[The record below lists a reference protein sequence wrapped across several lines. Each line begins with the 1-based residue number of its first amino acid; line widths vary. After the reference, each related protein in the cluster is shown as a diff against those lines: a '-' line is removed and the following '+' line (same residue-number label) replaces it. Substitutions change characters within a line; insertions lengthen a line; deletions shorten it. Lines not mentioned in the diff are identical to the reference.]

1 MVDKNSLEFL
11 PQVFRTNTNKR
22 FLNATVDQLIQE
34 PNMGRIYGYIG
45 RQDLSPAFQQGD
57 AYVQES
63 DSYSQYYQLEPGLVI
78 NKRIVGTNNFKKDNA
93 YNYVDLLN
101 GIAQE
106 GGINTNHS
114 RLFANEYYNYEGF
127 IDLDKLINYGKYYW
141 VPNGPTTLEIN
152 GGGVPTYETF
162 NISRPLDSG
171 ILSTTLINRNVGS
184 VGYSIDTQPG
194 VINPTI
200 TVARGGHYTFNL
212 AQPGHPLYIQ
222 SEPGINTGSSYQEN
236 INVRQVY
243 GVNGNGTE
251 VGTITFSVP
260 SKDSQAFFE
269 EMPVF
274 DTVDLVLDV
283 PFNQL
288 QDAYVTD
295 FLLDGSLDGIKSVT
309 SKRVVLINDQDD
321 FWIDPVPYDEFGNPY
336 DSGSYDASE
345 IVPKEK
351 RRGIWQLNN
360 VEGVIKISYVKDWPA
375 NTKVFV
381 REGRTYGHINV
392 FKDTLLNIYPVPTLT
407 APLDTLYYQ
416 DGADANVYGVIKIV
430 DPDPNSGLNINE
442 ILGQEEYTS
451 PNGVK
456 LTSGLKIKF
465 NGLITPESY
474 LDREFVV
481 EGVGKSISLI
491 PWDSLVTP
499 DPNNPNLGDGFAA
512 DSQSYDSL
520 NYDYSLNAPLRK
532 DYIVINRGSTD
543 GNAWSRTNRWF
554 HEDVI
559 RYSATF
565 LDSEA
570 AVALDNNYRAIRPII
585 EFDPNLQLWNHGQKL
600 VDTVTVID
608 NYITDVA
615 NQVEGLNPYVLV
627 YANRGNSIRKVVSK
641 SSHINVKTLSFDS
654 VTDLSIDMSVIG
666 VNISTNTTIEAIDY
680 NKKIVTISN
689 PLVGEI
695 TLGSEITF
703 NGDYV
708 SDDIPLENGTKVI
721 FIREKYGNVRNK
733 VYEVKNI
740 LPHSGLPVTKSV
752 TQFASIGDQ
761 ILKFGTVN
769 DLFVNMHLTG
779 TNIPANTVVLSIDST
794 NRTVTVNNKIS
805 NDIGVGSA
813 ITFSNDLAQIHLTP
827 LHTMEEGDSVVAISG
842 LTRQNQTYWWH
853 NEAWLRAQNKFSLN
867 QSPLFD
873 VFNLDGISW
882 GNTDYYGSSTFAGSK
897 LFGYKEGTGTR
908 DSELGFPL
916 TYRSIGNIGDIVFEN
931 YYDTDTFTFNYN
943 NKDQILATRFGYVHE
958 FNAMDR
964 TFKLRNNWTKVADLS
979 KQYIEKRFVASQN
992 LRNNFTVDVAFVNS
1006 FNEKNCSVHV
1016 NGKEIITGDFYTLMG
1031 NSTSSVISFV
1041 NDLNVGDVLII
1052 RIYGTPNAAKENF
1065 TLPKNLVDNS
1075 FNDTFET
1082 LTLGQIRNHLLEIA
1096 SNSLK
1101 FQGEPS
1107 GLNNLRDIDYKIIP
1121 GKILQHS
1128 AGVHIA
1134 QAMFNNDSTNIIKAI
1149 DFSRRNYTRFKDR
1162 FFYLVSSMEF
1172 PDTDD
1177 ARGCLD
1183 IVMEEITLNS
1193 SNDQSFYYSDMMP
1206 FGINTYVYND
1216 YTVYDTAYRTFNL
1229 VNSFNIT
1236 EPSYQAVLVY
1246 QNNQQL
1252 LIGIDYTVNGFVVKL
1267 TNELNLEINDVI
1279 SIYEYTNTRGSMIPA
1294 TPTKLGL
1301 YPKFTPQIYLD
1312 NTFVDE
1318 PLNVIQGHD
1327 GSKSI
1332 AFNDY
1337 RDTII
1342 LEMEKRIYNNI
1353 SVEFKN
1359 DANTSYLG
1367 VEPGAFR
1374 KTDYSLDEWT
1384 QLLSGSYLNWAG
1396 SNNVNVFDNTTSDD
1410 SPFSFN
1416 YGAGYDV
1423 LFDEGIP
1430 GYWRGIYKYFYD
1442 TDTPHLTPWEM
1453 VGFSQEPTWWQV
1465 RYGPAPYSAGNLVLW
1480 QDMEAGVVYQH
1491 GYDSYTDIRYARPGL
1506 NQIIPVDEHGNLL
1519 APYAGG
1525 DGFGIVTRWNSAT
1538 STAKWRFGDQSPQET
1553 AWRRSS
1559 EYPFAVQT
1567 AWALAR
1573 PAQYCALSLNRRDL
1587 IRLNGLDQIINKVTA
1602 NRKLNIQV
1610 TNDDYYVPGSNVWIR
1625 DRLADL
1631 NLDIVQNF
1639 VEIFDNLSL
1648 NLLYKASGYTDKS
1661 YVQLLADQA
1670 SPSSTNSGIIVP
1682 QENYDIMVTKSA
1694 PIGVATYS
1702 AVVIEKTSNGFS
1714 VYGFDTSKPYFTVI
1728 PRRYNN
1734 NTYNIKV
1741 SNSTAVVYMD
1751 DDNSILT
1758 IPYGTQFTS
1767 KQQVVDFLISYSKY
1781 LTSIGFQFIDTTSV
1795 ETVPNVADWQLSVR
1809 EFLYWIEQGW
1819 DNKTLISLTPAGTKI
1834 NFNSGFGVVD
1844 KINDSF
1850 NDSKVVDSNGKTLQT
1865 KDYTVFRSGTQFE
1878 LKLRDVATGIHL
1890 IVMQVVQYEHTFV
1903 FDNVT
1908 VFNDVIYEPSL
1919 GNRQFRVRM
1928 SGFKTRDW
1936 DGSLY
1941 APGFLVNFMPINNW
1955 QPMKDY
1961 YKGEIVD
1968 YKNIYYTARQ
1978 FVPGNSKFDVNN
1990 WYIVPNDN
1998 NLLSKQLIP
2007 NLAFNAQQF
2016 ENFYD
2021 VDKFDINRSADS
2033 AARNATGFVAREYL
2047 NDIGLDNISQHKFYL
2062 GMIREKG
2069 TQAAV
2074 NAFLRAKLPYLNNT
2088 VKIDEQWAIRLGNF
2102 GGYNQKKDIEISLA
2116 GAKTYNS
2123 SYIIELIEAND
2134 TRSESWNSYKPKDLL
2149 VKPAAFDTNI
2159 FSSNEEY
2166 APMIPMAGHVVNS
2179 EVDVTIFDI
2188 NKINNASSLVTVLGE
2203 GSRIWVASDTK
2214 NNWKVYRITAD
2225 YKITIIGAVVVN
2237 NEIEFTTDVAHTLSR
2252 NDFIM
2257 IKRGS
2262 ITSTASGNKDLSGFY
2277 RVNAVSGKKFRV
2289 PVYPNGTSASGAM
2302 TGELYVLKTV
2312 RFSDRSRFAI
2322 NPPGRGWQNGD
2333 RVWIDGL
2340 DGNWEVLGNQ
2350 SPWLNN
2356 YTLSPVF
2363 GTNSHLFGNGI
2374 DLKTTQDIMVVGAPG
2389 KDKGYVYVYEQMGDN
2404 TWSVA
2409 NSVTP
2414 ENSYTSQF
2422 GYSVKYND
2430 LDLAVVGA
2438 PGSNSGAGFAYI
2450 MQTSSSAIQIN
2461 QIINPTGLTSSS
2473 GFGTA
2478 VAASSDGNWVAISA
2492 PGTNNVLIYKYKKV
2506 TVPADKSYTL
2516 TKLIYGQPTHT
2527 IIPDLVGTGKIAADL
2542 RVTLNQAMLVP
2553 NIDYTV
2559 AEGPS
2564 GTEITLTFP
2573 TWQANTFYKIGDQ
2586 FYYSPVTYNPTETHI
2601 WTVTAPFTSGATFS
2615 TTWTDPVTS
2624 TTATVMTQSLSTLTM
2639 TYDSYYEYKTTIT
2652 LSNGTTSPK
2661 FGSSLSFATDGSQL
2675 IVGSPNYS
2683 PTATDVNVGQVNV
2696 YQRRIETFIANG
2708 VSKVFTLAT
2717 STTNPDVIV
2726 NGILLTTGYTFVS
2739 STLTLDTAPTAD
2751 SIITVAT
2758 NAFNLIETKSPTV
2771 VQSYGY
2777 YGSKVLICPKSCSLY
2792 VGSPGYNNV
2801 NYGNGAVYRYVNEAR
2816 TYGSIVGQNSNPT
2829 LTIGDYLRINNV
2841 KVAFTGTTVTQLVT
2855 DINNALIP
2863 GITASLLRG
2872 NLVLKSD
2879 SEIAF
2884 NKIIVDAS
2892 STTVLATLGL
2902 TIFKSSQIITSNA
2915 DQDTVNFGNQIAIN
2929 NDSTKLLISANVAN
2943 NRTIITFDQGRTTFD
2958 SRSTKV
2964 LSIAYRS
2971 GCAYLYEYMGDA
2983 TETAATPGAFTFAQT
2998 FNNSV
3003 LATNDYFGTG
3013 IALGKNWVMVSSL
3026 NSKNNNAGA
3035 VYTYLN
3041 SNGLDNWRVVRSKPA
3056 NIDVRK
3062 LERLYLY
3069 NNNTKTLITDLPII
3083 DPEHGMPVP
3092 SAPEQIRYMV
3102 NYDPAIY
3109 NNSPNNNTFAND
3121 SRNAWADEH
3130 VGELWWDTNQIK
3142 YADWNQGDLLN
3153 RFNNWGL
3160 SFPNSYI
3167 SVYEWIESDVIPS
3180 QFATSKSTTIPVYT
3194 VSDVYT
3200 AKTKIDPLTLQAVTK
3215 YYFWVVNSN
3224 SNSSMKHR
3232 DTAVALQNLIV
3243 NPRNINQPFAA
3254 VIAGNALALFNC
3266 KDIVNEDTVLH
3277 ISVNDNLTVNPVHR
3291 EWSMFDDGT
3300 DLGVAEEFL
3309 NRMNDSMA
3317 GEDAQG
3323 RTVPDP
3329 GLTEKEKYGLD
3340 VRPRQTTFADRFKA
3354 REIWVNNVNAAF
3366 IKYPMAILR
3375 DLSDIN
3381 DYDPLPMVDGIDI
3394 KLQVDYDTDLPY
3406 INKAFYT
3413 QGDKILVVNDSTTGG
3428 WCIRKLL
3435 PNPANTVENSWQVYQ
3450 IQTYD
3455 LRKYWEYADW
3465 YATQYSKDTP
3475 VSKIL
3480 NYEYEIANSN
3490 PEIGD
3495 VIKILAGT
3503 DGKWKLIL
3511 VQENSLELI
3520 GQQNATI
3527 QFSSSLYSNS
3537 DAGFGFETISW
3548 EVTSYA
3554 KDAAIEFRKIFNT
3567 TNNYLLTNELRSEY
3581 KALIGTMIDNIATQ
3595 FKQNDWLFKTSL
3607 INIRHNVR
3615 SLDQIPVYTK
3625 QPENVVSGFISEVKP
3640 YHTKIKQYVSIYDK
3654 TDTSLLDVVDFDLP
3668 AYYNSQLGKYRQP
3681 QLGNPFDDAV
3691 IDNVIYSPWIANHT
3705 YSIDYI
3711 DIATPGSGYN
3721 NETKILIMG
3730 DGVGAT
3736 ATAYVR
3742 GGQLYDII
3750 ITNPGKGY
3758 TYANIKVL
3766 GIGSGASAYV
3776 KLGRAT
3782 ARMISTK
3789 LNFDR
3794 FTYTQLTKDW
3804 AANTIYSIND
3814 IVLHNNTVYR
3824 IATGNKGRSGDQNVV
3839 LSVMDAVVSSSGT
3852 GYQPG
3857 DKLYVTSKDAQ
3868 AETISLYNASLG
3880 TVADT
3885 TVFARAAFNVDA
3897 IKLAS
3902 VTIQNGGSNYAVGN
3916 TIVFELDNDVNVV
3929 LSVTA
3934 ISGGGAIG
3942 PITAVSIAN
3951 AGKRTVVPA
3960 ANPLKYDIL
3969 TQGAAANQPTGY
3981 GATFNFVWGI
3991 RNVSIDNPGAFTSKT
4006 VNGISYTTVPNNPAS
4021 TTTNSSAGTNAK
4033 LTLTYDV
4040 SSYISGD
4047 TFNLDYL
4054 IEYKTR
4060 EWKPNTSYLKDTIIV
4075 YKKKPYVAL
4084 CNFTSGRYFE
4094 CNTDI
4099 AITNSVTW
4107 EANTYFVK
4115 GSVIVNDN
4123 TAYLVADNYTSPIL
4137 FTNFVAQSTI
4147 PWTANTFF
4155 TEGQILKFAG
4165 ISYKVLSDYTSAG
4178 SFDTNNLVELY
4189 ENYIINVFPIAEYTG
4204 GYFDDASSR
4213 VWGYYQPA
4221 AGMPGKDLAQVM
4233 TGIDYPGVNV
4243 LGATFDQAPGY
4254 GFGLYEQIKY
4264 DTRTYDENGLLD
4276 IYGSQTLDTV
4286 LHSLYTDTQLGLR
4299 PADIISD
4306 GSQFIDVYN
4315 SHAPEEL
4322 IPGHMFDSLNMRVKT
4337 LTATVV
4343 ETAPKVLV
4351 ISQYADNVTTKF
4363 YFDPALLSPPQPHTV
4378 LPVENI
4384 ENVTVFSDFE
4394 GPRTQGVDYTVN
4406 WEARYIEFLNPP
4418 KTPSSIYISIYG
4430 NSGQRVVYN
4439 NEFISDGIQLEYVA
4453 EDVTLDVVQ
4462 QAYVKVNNVL
4472 ADNWTIVKNDT
4483 VADWLPVFSYSKD
4496 DYVQYEGITYRATEN
4511 FTTDVEFNLT
4521 YLTAANKVVIRFD
4534 EAPEAGA
4541 RIQIHL
4547 YDYPITQKAYSQIL
4561 NKRSVVPVGYSGSA
4575 LGYQI
4580 DLPEDQ
4586 GFAYPREANM
4596 VVKLNGLTLEPS
4608 NQSYYTGTG
4617 MKTLFAMS
4625 ATRNIANK
4633 LQVDLIVTV
4642 DGILKSQNLDYLVN
4656 NNGVATP
4663 TITFTTPPPLGSRI
4677 IISDRSTSKY
4687 IINDTNVLTIRPT
4700 VTLSPGDIID
4710 IIQYS
4715 NYDQYQF
4722 NVQVFSGSLTDT
4734 VSDALGFEDIGFD
4747 QMGFDNELTNTL
4759 SSISFTVTRPVTN
4772 ISNVEI
4778 TLNGIVLQAYI
4789 DYYFVTPTV
4798 VRLDPGLSIVSDS
4811 IIVIRQVSEDHALPS
4826 LEYRIFK
4833 NIAETYDYIGIGA
4846 STTTVLTKDFAIDD
4860 EWMYV
4865 QDTTVFGRPD
4875 PSLAIPGI
4883 LFLNGERI
4891 TYYFV
4896 DTINKRLG
4904 QLRRGTN
4911 GTGAGDLYEK
4921 GTKVYDASAK
4931 NEIPMAR
4938 DTYTITNPT
4947 INWKAETSIVKD
4959 SLISHDGLIYRSSMN
4974 FTPNTDFET
4983 TMTMFYQVTLL
4994 NTIKW
4999 TANRSFSAGTII
5011 SNSGVFY
5018 KVLNDF
5024 TSGASFSRT
5033 NLATALPWVAN
5044 TAYVK
5049 NDLISYNGATYQA
5062 KASFTSRST
5071 FEISIVVLTETGIA
5085 TLLMNKQGTVVSLP
5099 PNSLVR
5105 QGKIWLNPGYAGVT
5119 DGNGLLASTSQQAL
5133 FLKAL

>member
-34 PNMGRIYGYIG
+34 PNMGRVYGYIG
-45 RQDLSPAFQQGD
+45 RQDLSPAYQQGD

-63 DSYSQYYQLEPGLVI
+63 DSYSQYYQLEPGVVI

-106 GGINTNHS
+106 GGINTDHN

-152 GGGVPTYETF
+152 GGGVPTYQTF
-162 NISRPLDSG
+162 NVSRPLESG
-171 ILSTTLINRNVGS
+171 LLSTTLINRNVGS
-184 VGYSIDTQPG
+184 VGYSIDALPG

-200 TVARGGHYTFNL
+200 TLARGGNYTFNV

-222 SEPGINTGSSYQEN
+222 TEPGLVTGSSYQEN
-236 INVRQVY
+236 INVRQIY

-260 SKDSQAFFE
+260 SKESQIFFE
-269 EMPVF
+269 EMELF

-295 FLLDGSLDGIKSVT
+295 FLLEGSLDGIKSVT
-309 SKRVVLINDQDD
+309 SKRVILINDQDD

-336 DSGSYDASE
+336 DSGNYDESE
-345 IVPKEK
+345 IVPQEK
-351 RRGIWQLNN
+351 RRGIWQLTN
-360 VEGVIKISYVKDWPA
+360 VEGVIKVSYVKDWPA

-381 REGRTYGHINV
+381 REGRTYGHIHV
-392 FKDTLLNIYPVPTLT
+392 FKDTLLNVYPVPTLT
-407 APLDTLYYQ
+407 APLDVLYYQ

-430 DPDPNSGLNINE
+430 DPDPKSALNVNE

-465 NGLITPESY
+465 NGLVTPESY
-474 LDREFVV
+474 LDREYVV
-481 EGVGKSISLI
+481 EGVGTSISLI

-499 DPNNPNLGDGFAA
+499 DPNNPNLGDGYAA

-559 RYSATF
+559 RYSSTF

-570 AVALDNNYRAIRPII
+570 AVVLDNNYRAIRPII

-600 VDTVTVID
+600 IDTVTVID

-627 YANRGNSIRKVVSK
+627 YANRGNSISKSVSK
-641 SSHINVKTLSFDS
+641 GAHINTKILNFDS
-654 VTDLSIDMSVIG
+654 VQDLSIDMRVIG
-666 VNISTNTTIEAIDY
+666 VNITANTTIETIDY
-680 NKKIVTISN
+680 DKKLITINN

-695 TLGSEITF
+695 VLGSQITF

-708 SDDIPLENGTKVI
+708 SDNIPLENGTKVI
-721 FIREKYGNVRNK
+721 FVREKYGNVRNK
-733 VYEVKNI
+733 VYEVQNI
-740 LPHSGLPVTKSV
+740 LPHSGLPVTKSL
-752 TQFASIGDQ
+752 TQFASINDQ
-761 ILKFGTVN
+761 ILKFNTVN

-779 TNIPANTVVLSIDST
+779 TNIPANTVVLSIDSG
-794 NRTVTVNNKIS
+794 NKTVTINNKIS
-805 NDIGVGSA
+805 NDLGVGSA
-813 ITFSNDLAQIHLTP
+813 ITFSNDLSQIHLIP

-853 NEAWLRAQNKFSLN
+853 NETWVRAQNKFSLN

-882 GNTDYYGSSTFAGSK
+882 GNTDYYSSSTFAGSR
-897 LFGYKEGTGTR
+897 LFGYAVGTGTR

-916 TYRSIGNIGDIVFEN
+916 SYRSIGNIGDIVFQN
-931 YYDTDTFTFNYN
+931 YYDTDTFSFNYN
-943 NKDQILATRFGYVHE
+943 NKDQTLATRFGYVHE
-958 FNAMDR
+958 FSSSDSS
-964 TFKLRNNWTKVADLS
+964 FKLRNNWTKIADLS
-979 KQYIEKRFVASQN
+979 KQYIEKRFVVSQI
-992 LRNNFTVDVAFVNS
+992 LRNNFTVGVSFVNS
-1006 FNEKNCSVHV
+1006 FNEKNCFVYV
-1016 NGKEIITGDFYTLMG
+1016 NGKEVRTGENYSLMG
-1031 NSTSSVISFV
+1031 NTTSSVITFA
-1041 NDLNVGDVLII
+1041 NDLTVGDVLII
-1052 RIYGTPNAAKENF
+1052 RIYGITTGVKENF

-1096 SNSLK
+1096 SNSIN
-1101 FQGEPS
+1101 FEGEAS
-1107 GLNNLRDIDYKIIP
+1107 GRNNLRDINYKVIP

-1172 PDTDD
+1172 PDTSD

-1193 SNDQSFYYSDMMP
+1193 SSDQSFFYSDMMP

-1216 YTVYDTAYRTFNL
+1216 YPIYDTAYRKFNL
-1229 VNSFNIT
+1229 VNSFDIT
-1236 EPSYQAVLVY
+1236 APSYQAVLVY
-1246 QNNQQL
+1246 LNNQQL
-1252 LIGIDYTVNGFVVKL
+1252 LIDVDYTIDGFVVTL
-1267 TNELNLEINDVI
+1267 TNELELAINDVI

-1301 YPKFTPQIYLD
+1301 FPKFTPQLYLD
-1312 NTFVDE
+1312 NTFIDDSMM
-1318 PLNVIQGHD
+1318 VIQGHD
-1327 GSKSI
+1327 GSKTV
-1332 AFNDY
+1332 AFGDY
-1337 RDTII
+1337 RDDIV

-1353 SVEFKN
+1353 SVDFKN

-1384 QLLSGSYLNWAG
+1384 QLLSGSYLSWAG
-1396 SNNVNVFDNTTSDD
+1396 ANNVNVFDNTTSDE

-1416 YGAGYDV
+1416 YGTGYDV
-1423 LFDEGIP
+1423 LFNEGVP

-1453 VGFSQEPTWWQV
+1453 VGFSQQPTWWEV

-1480 QDMEAGVVYQH
+1480 QDMEAGVIYQH

-1538 STAKWRFGDQSPQET
+1538 SNDKWRFGDQSPQET

-1587 IRLNGLDQIINKVTA
+1587 IRINGLDQIINKVTA
-1602 NRKLNIQV
+1602 NRKLNLQI
-1610 TNDDYYVPGSNVWIR
+1610 TDDSYYIPGSNVWIR

-1631 NLDIVQNF
+1631 NLDVTQNF
-1639 VEIFDNLSL
+1639 VEIFENLSL
-1648 NLLYKASGYTDKS
+1648 NLLYKASGFTDKS
-1661 YVQLLADQA
+1661 YIQLLADQA

-1694 PIGVATYS
+1694 PIGLATYS
-1702 AVVIEKTSNGFS
+1702 AVVIEKTSSGFS
-1714 VYGFDTSKPYFTVI
+1714 VYGFDTTKPYFTII

-1734 NTYNIKV
+1734 NTYTIKV
-1741 SNSTAVVYMD
+1741 SNSNATVYMD
-1751 DDNSILT
+1751 DENTILT

-1781 LTSIGFQFIDTTSV
+1781 LTSVGFQFIDTTSV
-1795 ETVPNVADWQLSVR
+1795 ETVPNVANWQLSVK

-1878 LKLRDVATGIHL
+1878 LKLRDTATGVHL

-1955 QPMKDY
+1955 QAMQDY
-1961 YKGEIVD
+1961 YKGEIVE

-1990 WYIVPNDN
+1990 WFNIPNTN
-1998 NLLSKQLIP
+1998 NLLTKQLIP

-2021 VDKFDINRSADS
+2021 IDKFDINRSADS
-2033 AARNATGFVAREYL
+2033 AARNATGFVPRDYL

-2102 GGYNQKKDIEISLA
+2102 GGYNQKKDIELSLA
-2116 GAKTYNS
+2116 NAKTYNS
-2123 SYIIELIEAND
+2123 SYIIELIGAND
-2134 TRSESWNSYKPKDLL
+2134 TRSDSWNSFKPKDLL
-2149 VKPAAFDTNI
+2149 IKPATYDTNI
-2159 FSSNEEY
+2159 FASNEEY
-2166 APMIPMAGHVVNS
+2166 QPMIPMAGHVVNS

-2237 NEIEFTTDVAHTLSR
+2237 NEIEFTTDVAHALGR
-2252 NDFIM
+2252 NDFVM

-2262 ITSTASGNKDLSGFY
+2262 ISSTASGNKDLSGFY
-2277 RVNAVSGKKFRV
+2277 RVNAVSNNKFRV
-2289 PVYPNGTSASGAM
+2289 PVYPNGAAASGAM
-2302 TGELYVLKTV
+2302 KGELYVLKTV

-2322 NPPGRGWQNGD
+2322 NAPGRGWQNGD

-2350 SPWLNN
+2350 SSWLNN
-2356 YTLSPVF
+2356 YTMTPVF

-2389 KDKGYVYVYEQMGDN
+2389 KAKGYVYVYQQMGDN

-2409 NSVTP
+2409 NGVTP

-2438 PGSNSGAGFAYI
+2438 PGSYSGAGFAYI

-2461 QIINPTGLTSSS
+2461 QIINPAGLTSSS
-2473 GFGTA
+2473 GFGTS
-2478 VAASSDGNWVAISA
+2478 VAASSDGNWIAIGA
-2492 PGTNNVLIYKYKKV
+2492 PGTNSVYIYKYVNV
-2506 TVPADKSYTL
+2506 TVPADKSYTY
-2516 TKLIYGQPTHT
+2516 TKLINGQPTHT
-2527 IIPDLVGTGKIAADL
+2527 IIPDLVGTGKVAADL

-2553 NIDYTV
+2553 DIDYTV

-2573 TWQANTFYKIGDQ
+2573 TWQPNTFYKIGDQ
-2586 FYYSPVTYNPTETHI
+2586 FYYSPVIYNSTETHI
-2601 WTVTAPFTSGATFS
+2601 WVVTAPFTSGATFS

-2624 TTATVMTQSLSTLTM
+2624 TTATVLIASTASVTM
-2639 TYDSYYEYKTTIT
+2639 TYDSYYQYKTTIT
-2652 LSNGTTSPK
+2652 LSNGATSPK

-2683 PTATDVNVGQVNV
+2683 PTATNVNVGQVNV
-2696 YQRRIETFIANG
+2696 YQRRIETFIADG
-2708 VSKVFTLAT
+2708 LTKVFTLSNSA
-2717 STTNPDVIV
+2717 TNPTVIV
-2726 NGILLTTGYTFVS
+2726 NGVELTTGYTFVT
-2739 STLTLDTAPTAD
+2739 STLTLDTVPSAD
-2751 SIITVAT
+2751 SIVTVST
-2758 NAFNLIETKSPTV
+2758 NAFNLLETKSPTV
-2771 VQSYGY
+2771 NQAYGY
-2777 YGSKVLICPKSCSLY
+2777 YGSKGLICPKSCSLY
-2792 VGSPGYNNV
+2792 IGAPGYNNTS
-2801 NYGNGAVYRYVNEAR
+2801 YGNGAVYRYVNEAR
-2816 TYGSIVGQNSNPT
+2816 TYGSIVGQNSNPI
-2829 LTIGDYLRINNV
+2829 LTIGDYLRINDV
-2841 KVAFTGTTVTQLVT
+2841 RVVFTGTTVAQLVI
-2855 DINNALIP
+2855 DINNSMIP
-2863 GITASLLRG
+2863 GITASQLRG
-2872 NLVLKSD
+2872 NLVIKSD

-2884 NKIIVDAS
+2884 NKITLDAS
-2892 STTVLATLGL
+2892 SNAVFTTLGI

-2929 NDSTKLLISANVAN
+2929 TESNKLLISANEAN
-2943 NRTIITFDQGRTTFD
+2943 NRTIITFDQSKTTFD
-2958 SRSTKV
+2958 SKSTKV
-2964 LSIAYRS
+2964 LSISYRS

-2983 TETAATPGAFTFAQT
+2983 NETASNPGAFTFAQT

-3013 IALGKNWVMVSSL
+3013 IALGKNWVMISSL

-3035 VYTYLN
+3035 IYTYLN
-3041 SNGLDNWRVVRSKPA
+3041 SDGADNWRVVRSKPA

-3092 SAPEQIRYMV
+3092 TAAEQIRYMV

-3142 YADWNQGDLLN
+3142 YAEWNQGDLLN
-3153 RFNNWGL
+3153 RFTNWGL
-3160 SFPNSYI
+3160 AFPNSYI
-3167 SVYEWIESDVIPS
+3167 SVYEWVESDVIPS

-3277 ISVNDNLTVNPVHR
+3277 ISVNDNLSVNPVHR
-3291 EWSMFDDGT
+3291 EWSMFDDGS

-3340 VRPRQTTFADRFKA
+3340 VRPRQTTFADRFNA

-3375 DLSDIN
+3375 DLTDLN
-3381 DYDPLPMVDGIDI
+3381 EYDPLPMVDGVDI
-3394 KLQVDYDTDLPY
+3394 KLQVEYETDLPY
-3406 INKAFYT
+3406 INKAFYEE
-3413 QGDKILVVNDSTTGG
+3413 GDTILVANDSTVGG

-3435 PNPANTVENSWQVYQ
+3435 PDPANIVEYSWQVFK
-3450 IQTYD
+3450 IQKYD

-3465 YATQYSKDTP
+3465 YATQYNVNTP

-3480 NYEYEIANSN
+3480 NYEYEIASSN

-3527 QFSSSLYSNS
+3527 QFSDSLYSNLN
-3537 DAGFGFETISW
+3537 AGFGFETTSW

-3554 KDAAIEFRKIFNT
+3554 RDAAIEFRKIFDT

-3581 KALIGTMIDNIATQ
+3581 KDLVGTMIDNIATQ

-3625 QPENVVSGFISEVKP
+3625 QPENVVSGFINEVKP

-3654 TDTSLLDVVDFDLP
+3654 TDLSALDVVDFDLP
-3668 AYYNSQLGKYRQP
+3668 SYYNSQLGNYRSP
-3681 QLGNPFDDAV
+3681 QLGNPFDDNA

-3711 DIATPGSGYN
+3711 DIALPGSGYN
-3721 NETKILIMG
+3721 NETEILIMG

-3742 GGQLYDII
+3742 GGQVYDII

-3758 TYANIKVL
+3758 TYATVKIL
-3766 GIGSGASAYV
+3766 GIGKGASAYA
-3776 KLGRAT
+3776 KMGRAT
-3782 ARMISTK
+3782 ARMISTT

-3804 AANTIYSIND
+3804 AANTIYNIDD
-3814 IVLHNNTVYR
+3814 IILHNNAVYR
-3824 IATGNKGRSGDQNVV
+3824 IATGNKGRSGDSNVI
-3839 LSVMDAVVSSSGT
+3839 LSVMDAVVTSGGT

-3857 DKLYVTSKDAQ
+3857 DKLYVTSKDSQ
-3868 AETISLYNASLG
+3868 AETTAY
-3880 TVADT
+3880 
-3885 TVFARAAFNVDA
+3885 ARAAFNVDA
-3897 IKLAS
+3897 IKVAS
-3902 VTIQNGGSNYAVGN
+3902 VTVQNGGSNFAVGN
-3916 TIVFELDNDVNVV
+3916 TIVFDLGNEINVV

-3934 ISGGGAIG
+3934 ISGGGSIG
-3942 PITAVSIAN
+3942 PITEVSIAN
-3951 AGKRTVVPA
+3951 PGKRTIMSES
-3960 ANPLKYDIL
+3960 NPLTYSSIS
-3969 TQGAAANQPTGY
+3969 QGSAANQPTGY
-3981 GATFNFVWGI
+3981 GATFNFVWSI
-3991 RNVSIDNPGAFTSKT
+3991 RNVSIDSPGKFTSKT
-4006 VNGISYTTVPNNPAS
+4006 VNEVSYTTVSNNPV
-4021 TTTNSSAGTNAK
+4021 TTSTNSFAGTSAT
-4033 LTLTYDV
+4033 LSLTYDV
-4040 SSYISGD
+4040 SSYITGD
-4047 TFNLDYL
+4047 TFDLDYL
-4054 IEYKTR
+4054 VEYKAR
-4060 EWKPNTSYLKDTIIV
+4060 EWKPNTSYLKDTVVV

-4094 CNTDI
+4094 YNVDV
-4099 AITNSVTW
+4099 AVTNSVPW
-4107 EANTYFVK
+4107 EANTYFLK
-4115 GSVIVNDN
+4115 GTVIVNDN
-4123 TAYLVADNYTSPIL
+4123 TAYLVSDNYTSPIL
-4137 FTNFVAQSTI
+4137 FTNYVAQTSI

-4155 TEGQILKFAG
+4155 TENEILKFGG
-4165 ISYKVLSDYTSAG
+4165 ISYKVLNDYTSAG

-4189 ENYIINVFPIAEYTG
+4189 ENYLINVFPIAEYTG

-4213 VWGYYQPA
+4213 VWGYYQPS

-4233 TGIDYPGVNV
+4233 TGIEYSGVNV

-4264 DTRTYDENGLLD
+4264 DTRTYDENGLID
-4276 IYGSQTLDTV
+4276 IYGSQALDTTMY
-4286 LHSLYTDTQLGLR
+4286 SLYTDAQLGLR

-4306 GSQFIDVYN
+4306 GAQFIDVYN

-4337 LTATVV
+4337 LSASVV
-4343 ETAPKVLV
+4343 ETAPEVLV
-4351 ISQYADNVTTKF
+4351 LSQYADNVTTKF
-4363 YFDPALLSPPQPHTV
+4363 YFDPALISPPQLHTQ

-4384 ENVTVFSDFE
+4384 ENITVFSDFE
-4394 GPRTQGVDYTVN
+4394 GPRTQGLDYTVN
-4406 WEARYIEFLNPP
+4406 WEARYVEFVNPP
-4418 KTPSSIYISIYG
+4418 LAPSSIYIAIYG
-4430 NSGQRVVYN
+4430 NSGERVVYN
-4439 NEFISDGIQLEYVA
+4439 NEFISDGIQTEYVA
-4453 EDVTLDVVQ
+4453 EDVTLNVVQ

-4472 ADNWTIVKNDT
+4472 TANWTVVRNNNESN
-4483 VADWLPVFSYSKD
+4483 WLPSFDYSKD
-4496 DYVQYEGITYRATEN
+4496 DYITYQGVTYRATED
-4511 FTTDVEFNLT
+4511 FTSDFTFNLN
-4521 YLTAANKVVIRFD
+4521 YLTAASKVVIRFD
-4534 EAPEAGA
+4534 EPPAAGA

-4547 YDYPITQKAYSQIL
+4547 YDFPITKKAYSQIF
-4561 NKRSVVPVGYSGSA
+4561 NERVVIPSNYSTSS

-4580 DLPEDQ
+4580 TLPEDQ
-4586 GFAYPREANM
+4586 GFTYPREANM
-4596 VVKLNGLTLEPS
+4596 IVKLNGLILEPS
-4608 NQSYYTGTG
+4608 NQCYHTGTG
-4617 MKTLFAMS
+4617 TRTLFAMS

-4642 DGILKSQNLDYLVN
+4642 DGELKSQNLDYLVN
-4656 NNGVATP
+4656 NNGIATP
-4663 TITFTTPPPLGSRI
+4663 TITFTSPPPRGSRI
-4677 IISDRSTSKY
+4677 VISDRSTSKY
-4687 IINDTNVLTIRPT
+4687 IINDTKVLTIRPT
-4700 VTLSPGDIID
+4700 VNLNPGDIID
-4710 IIQYS
+4710 ITQFS

-4722 NVQVFSGSLTDT
+4722 NVQVFSGALTET
-4734 VSDALGFEDIGFD
+4734 VSEALGFEDIGFD
-4747 QMGFDNELTNTL
+4747 QMGFDNELTNAL
-4759 SSISFTVTRPVTN
+4759 SSITFTVTRPVTN
-4772 ISNVEI
+4772 ISNVEVS
-4778 TLNGIVLQAYI
+4778 LNGIVLQSYI
-4789 DYYFVTPTV
+4789 DYVFVTPTLI
-4798 VRLDPGLSIVSDS
+4798 RLDPALSIVSDS
-4811 IIVIRQVSEDHALPS
+4811 IIVVRHINEENSLPVI
-4826 LEYRIFK
+4826 EYRIFK
-4833 NIAETYDYIGIGA
+4833 NISETYDYIGIGPT
-4846 STTTVLTKDFAIDD
+4846 TTTVLTQDFAIDD

-4875 PSLAIPGI
+4875 PSIAIPGI
-4883 LFLNGERI
+4883 LFINGERI

-4911 GTGAGDLYEK
+4911 GTGAGTLYK
-4921 GTKVYDASAK
+4921 LGTKVYDASSK
-4931 NEIPMAR
+4931 NEIPLAR
-4938 DTYTITNPT
+4938 DTYTVVNPT
-4947 INWKAETSIVKD
+4947 VNWKSEISIVKD
-4959 SLISHDGLIYRSSMN
+4959 ALVSYNDVIYRAAIN
-4974 FTPNTDFET
+4974 FTANPEFQT
-4983 TMTMFYQVTLL
+4983 TMVMFSEVTLL

-4999 TANRSFSAGTII
+4999 TPNRSFSAGTII
-5011 SNSGVFY
+5011 NNSGVFY
-5018 KVLNDF
+5018 KVLYDF
-5024 TSGASFSRT
+5024 SAGSSFNTS
-5033 NLATALPWVAN
+5033 NLTTAKAWRADTSYVAD
-5044 TAYVK
+5044 
-5049 NDLISYNGATYQA
+5049 DLISYNGATYQA
-5062 KASFTSRST
+5062 KASFISRST
-5071 FEISIVVLTETGIA
+5071 FETSIEVLTETGIS
-5085 TLLMNKQGTVVSLP
+5085 TLLMNKQGTVVTLP

-5105 QGKIWLNPGYAGVT
+5105 QGKLWLNPGYAGIT
-5119 DGNGLLASTSQQAL
+5119 DGNGLVASTSTQAL